1 MDPLTPFRGNMKN
14 VKLIYKDMERQ
25 ASATS
30 SPLPLKGVG
39 GSLKYIGVDDLD
51 IDLFE
56 SQYVVPEGMSYNSYL
71 IEDDKIAIMD
81 TADRRKG
88 EEWKQNLTAA
98 LAGRKPDYLVAHHM
112 EPDHASLIAEV
123 LEAYPDLKLVCSAQ
137 ALKMLPNFFPSLP
150 LNGDGVAEGRVLT
163 VKEGDTLSLGSHTLH
178 FIAAPMVH
186 WPEVL
191 MSYESTEKVL
201 FAADGF
207 GKFGALSKEQGARS
221 KEQENTSSPCNPLAP
236 CPLLLAPN
244 NGDWACEARR
254 YYFNICGKYGV
265 QVQNVLK
272 KAAALDIQVIC
283 PLHGPVLTGQAM
295 KEAIRLYDIWS
306 RYEPESEG
314 VLVAYASIHGGTAA
328 AARRLGEILK
338 EKGAQKQGSTT
349 EGEFKVVV
357 SDLSRDDM
365 AEVIEDAF
373 RYPRIVVMAASYDAG
388 VFPVMHDFLYHLQIK
403 NYQKRRF
410 GIVENGSWAPT
421 AGRVM
426 REMIEAM
433 KDCTIVEP
441 LVTIRSRMKPADE
454 EQLSLLA
461 DAILA

>member
-1 MDPLTPFRGNMKN
+1 MNY
-14 VKLIYKDMERQ
+14 I
-25 ASATS
+25 
-30 SPLPLKGVG
+30 
-39 GSLKYIGVDDLD
+39 KYIGVDDLD

-56 SQYVVPEGMSYNSYL
+56 SQYIVPEGMSYNSYL
-71 IEDDKIAIMD
+71 IEDEKIAIMD

-88 EEWKQNLTAA
+88 DEWKANLTAA
-98 LAGRKPDYLVAHHM
+98 LAGRKPAYLVAHHM

-123 LEAYPDLKLVCSAQ
+123 LEAYPELQLVCSAQ
-137 ALKMLPNFFPSLP
+137 ALKMLPNFWHGFPF
-150 LNGDGVAEGRVLT
+150 EGRVLT

-186 WPEVL
+186 WPEVI
-191 MSYESTEKVL
+191 MSYEDKEKVL

-207 GKFGALSKEQGARS
+207 GKFGALVNE
-221 KEQENTSSPCNPLAP
+221 TD
-236 CPLLLAPN
+236 
-244 NGDWACEARR
+244 DWACEARR

-272 KAAALDIQVIC
+272 KAANLDIQAIC
-283 PLHGPVLTGQAM
+283 PLHGPVLEGEAM

-314 VLVAYASIHGGTAA
+314 VLVAYASIHGGTAKA
-328 AARRLGEILK
+328 AERLGELLK
-338 EKGAQKQGSTT
+338 EKGAK
-349 EGEFKVVV
+349 KVVV

-373 RYPRIVVMAASYDAG
+373 RYPNIVVCAASYDGG

-410 GIVENGSWAPT
+410 GIVENGSWAPS

-454 EQLSLLA
+454 AQLEQLA
-461 DAILA
+461 ANILAPKEA

>member
-1 MDPLTPFRGNMKN
+1 MIEDNFTAAQD
-14 VKLIYKDMERQ
+14 I
-25 ASATS
+25 
-30 SPLPLKGVG
+30 PLKGAW
-39 GSLKYIGVDDLD
+39 GSIKYIGVDDLD

-71 IEDDKIAIMD
+71 IEDEKIAIMD
-81 TADRRKG
+81 TADRRKAD
-88 EEWKQNLTAA
+88 EWKANLTAA
-98 LAGRKPDYLVAHHM
+98 LAGRKPAYLVAHHM

-123 LEAYPDLKLVCSAQ
+123 LEAYPELQLVCSAQ
-137 ALKMLPNFFPSLP
+137 ALKMLPNFF
-150 LNGDGVAEGRVLT
+150 DGFPFEGRVIT

-186 WPEVL
+186 WPEVI
-191 MSYESTEKVL
+191 MSYEDKEKVL

-207 GKFGALSKEQGARS
+207 GKFGKASPDPSKGG
-221 KEQENTSSPCNPLAP
+221 ENRPSTLPFTPPLEAT
-236 CPLLLAPN
+236 
-244 NGDWACEARR
+244 GEDWACEARR

-272 KAAALDIQVIC
+272 KAAALDIQAIC
-283 PLHGPVLTGQAM
+283 PLHGPVLTGKAM

-328 AARRLGEILK
+328 AAERFGEMLR
-338 EKGAQKQGSTT
+338 EKGAK
-349 EGEFKVVV
+349 KVVV

-373 RYPRIVVMAASYDAG
+373 RYPNIVVMAASYDGG

-410 GIVENGSWAPT
+410 GIVENGSWAPS

-433 KDCTIVEP
+433 KDCQIVEP
-441 LVTIRSRMKPADE
+441 LVTIRSRMKAADE
-454 EQLSLLA
+454 VQLEQLA
-461 DAILA
+461 EAMVK